1 MGHAVGETLRV
12 LRGAGVIDSS
22 LFLLLFP
29 YFSSSFSS
37 SQDGSFHSAVYCLRA
52 LSLLARFFPHVIFDY
67 GGVALGMWHICK
79 SKSED
84 LLEAA
89 IGAFAAGGAVRRRR
103 RRVLA

>member
-1 MGHAVGETLRV
+1 M
-12 LRGAGVIDSS
+12 
-22 LFLLLFP
+22 
-29 YFSSSFSS
+29 
-37 SQDGSFHSAVYCLRA
+37 YCLRA

-89 IGAFAAGGAVRRRR
+89 IGAFSAGGRCVAGRRRAGR
-103 RRVLA
+103 R